1 MLEIIDV
8 SRRFGD
14 VVALDK
20 VCLNIQ
26 AGEFFTLPGPSG
38 CGKTTLLRLFAGFDD
53 ADSDEILLDGKS
65 RRRSP
70 ATKPKNH

>member
-1 MLEIIDV
+1 VLEIIDV

-26 AGEFFTLPGPSG
+26 AGEFFTLPGPS
-38 CGKTTLLRLFAGFDD
+38 RA
-53 ADSDEILLDGKS
+53 AE
-65 RRRSP
+65 
-70 ATKPKNH
+70 KPLYCA